1 MSLWDRL
8 LRRTKAV
15 DHPKPTLREIP
26 DEAMKSA
33 QTLSCEPKAVDPE
46 RRFSVGKW
54 GLKIDGDDDSHRL
67 AQGVLKKS
75 AGKTLRLEPNA
86 EVGHRGVISS
96 AQDAQRGSGYKWLY
110 VDVDLR
116 AGTIR
121 FYQGGSEMWP

>member
-8 LRRTKAV
+8 FGPSKA
-15 DHPKPTLREIP
+15 DDKPKPALREIP
-26 DEAMKSA
+26 EEAMQSA
-33 QTLSCEPKAVDPE
+33 QTLRCEPKAVDPE

-54 GLKIDGDDDSHRL
+54 GLSIAGDEDSHRL
-67 AQGVLKKS
+67 AKGVLKKS

-86 EVGHRGVISS
+86 EFGHRGVISS
-96 AQDAQRGSGYKWLY
+96 AQDAQQGSGYKWLY

-121 FYQGGSEMWP
+121 FHQGGSEVWP